1 MEISNTQN
9 SFLDYGINSTST
21 TQQTD
26 TQNTT
31 NSFDSYLA
39 TSTKESSNTNQQTS
53 KIVAFID
60 KHGGFSSLSPT
71 DEKMFRE
78 ILSDDK
84 LTMEEMQN
92 LTYEQ
97 IKKVEDLTLHNYT
110 TGISPNEIPIVK
122 VTDSKIGSMLKA
134 VKMTD
139 NEDLNKALFKTVQT
153 IDNQM
158 ERMNFFDRLS
168 NTLGFNDNTEITKAI
183 ITKTNDSELKKK
195 YLPQN
200 EDWKINDYSKYI
212 NTNINELDLL
222 LKNKNILDE
231 DKRIYKQV
239 LDNFFTLQKNYNKV
253 INEAKYA

>member
-9 SFLDYGINSTST
+9 SFLNYGINSTSS
-21 TQQTD
+21 TQQPN

-53 KIVAFID
+53 KLVAFIE
-60 KHGGFSSLSPT
+60 KKGGFSSLSPT
-71 DEKMFRE
+71 DEKIFKE
-78 ILSDDK
+78 ILFDGILK
-84 LTMEEMQN
+84 NEEMKN
-92 LTYEQ
+92 LSYEQ
-97 IKKVEDLTLHNYT
+97 SEKLSNLINYAYSSIESLSNT
-110 TGISPNEIPIVK
+110 PVLGSEIATSFSVVNK
-122 VTDSKIGSMLKA
+122 
-134 VKMTD
+134 TD
-139 NEDLNKALFKTVQT
+139 NEDFNKALFETAQSM
-153 IDNQM
+153 DNQI

-168 NTLGFNDNTEITKAI
+168 STLGFNDNTNIQKTLYN
-183 ITKTNDSELKKK
+183 KTNDTK
-195 YLPQN
+195 YLPQD

-212 NTNINELDLL
+212 DTNINELDLL

-231 DKRIYKQV
+231 DKRIYKKV